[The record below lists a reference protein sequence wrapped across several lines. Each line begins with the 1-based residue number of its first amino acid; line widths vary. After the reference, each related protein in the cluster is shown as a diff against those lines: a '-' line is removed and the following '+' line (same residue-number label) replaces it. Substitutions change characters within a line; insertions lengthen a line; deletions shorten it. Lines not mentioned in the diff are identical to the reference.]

1 MESAR
6 RSEALREEME
16 LHLAE
21 KAGELEADGM
31 TPECARAEARRR
43 FGNVGQKHEESR
55 EIWMTRF
62 LPELGQDIRY
72 GIRTMLAN
80 KAFSALAILSLA
92 LGIGSNTA
100 IFSLMESIL
109 LRSLPVADPESLV
122 VLNLHSR
129 PPQNANKETVH
140 VMHALQGLAWPG
152 DKGDMVLGIFPYG
165 AFETLRE
172 PLAGQQAAS
181 GGPPCVTPDVT
192 QSCRVAGESPA
203 FSTLFG
209 YFNGQN
215 KTLAIRGQATSA
227 STEYVT
233 GEYFRGLA
241 VSPAAG
247 RLIESEDD
255 RLGAAPVAVVS
266 FATSQN
272 RFGGA
277 PNAIG
282 QPILVDNVPFTVIGV
297 APPEFFG
304 VDPAAAPDLFL
315 PLHANVLV
323 DGARAARMNSDP
335 NFYWLEMMG
344 RLKPGVSMAQAQAA
358 LAPRFHQWVA
368 ATATTDGERGK
379 LPALI
384 LNPGAGGLGSLRR
397 QYSKPLYVLLTMVG
411 LILAIA
417 CANIANLLLARAAAR
432 RREMAVRLSLGA
444 GRFRVVR
451 QLLTE
456 SVMLASLGG
465 AFGVLF
471 AIWGVRWLT
480 LLLSNGPRNS
490 TLHAELNWNVL
501 GVTAALS
508 VVCGLL
514 FGLAPAIQSTRPDV
528 MPALKS
534 GREGGPRRRVQ
545 QVLVVAQIAGSFLIL
560 VAAGLFVRTLDKL
573 HSVQLGYSRENI
585 LLFSLNA
592 RQAGHRDPEMTT
604 FYANLRK
611 RFESIP
617 GVSGATLSQSSII
630 EAGRVGQAVRGEMK
644 IGAVTIEGARALGA
658 GPRFLTTMQIPILA
672 GREIDDRDLP
682 GSRPVAVI
690 SERLARTYFENE
702 NPVGRLITLPEE
714 KRDLEIAGVSANLRY
729 GGLKNEEENA
739 MTVFVAVSQF
749 PSDRVTYALRTAGDP
764 LRFLRSVHEIV
775 READSRIPV
784 TNVTTQA
791 AEIDRTIS
799 RELMFAKLCTGFAV
813 LALLTACVGLYGTM
827 SYSVARQAGEIG
839 IRMALGAQRWA
850 VVWMVLSRVL
860 LLSAVGLA
868 ISVPAALGAS
878 RLVKSFLFDTQAN
891 DPGTLALAG
900 VVLLSA
906 AILAGYA
913 PARRAS
919 RIDPL
924 AALRNE

>member
-1 MESAR
+1 MWIRRLRYWIESAR

-21 KAGELEADGM
+21 KAAELEADGM
-31 TPECARAEARRR
+31 TAECAKAEARRR
-43 FGNVGQKHEESR
+43 FGNVGLKHEESR
-55 EIWMTRF
+55 EIWIKRF
-62 LPELGQDIRY
+62 WSELGQDVRY
-72 GIRTMLAN
+72 GCRTMTAN
-80 KAFSALAILSLA
+80 KAFNAMAVLSLA
-92 LGIGSNTA
+92 LGIGANTT
-100 IFSLMESIL
+100 IYSFMESIL

-122 VLNLHSR
+122 VLNWHSR
-129 PPQNANKETVH
+129 PPRDGGKESVH
-140 VMHALQGLAWPG
+140 VMHGVQGMAWPG
-152 DKGDMVLGIFPYG
+152 DKGSMVSGMFPYG

-172 PLAGQQAAS
+172 ENP
-181 GGPPCVTPDVT
+181 V
-192 QSCRVAGESPA
+192 

-209 YFNGQN
+209 YFNGLN
-215 KTLAIRGQATSA
+215 RTLAIRGQATSA

-247 RLIESEDD
+247 RLIGSEDD
-255 RLGAAPVAVVS
+255 RPGAAPVAVIS
-266 FATSQN
+266 FATSQQ
-272 RFGGA
+272 RFGG
-277 PNAIG
+277 PSGAIG
-282 QPILVDNVPFTVIGV
+282 QPVLVDNVPFTVIGV

-304 VDPAAAPDLFL
+304 VDPAAAPDLYL
-315 PLHANVLV
+315 PLHTNLLV
-323 DGARAARMNSDP
+323 DGARAARMYPDG
-335 NFYWLEMMG
+335 NFYWIEMMG
-344 RLKPGVSMAQAQAA
+344 RLRPGVSMAQAQAA

-368 ATATTDGERGK
+368 ATATTDGERAK
-379 LPALI
+379 LPALM
-384 LNPGAGGLGSLRR
+384 LNPGAAGLGSLRR

-465 AFGVLF
+465 ALGVLF
-471 AIWGVRWLT
+471 AIWGVRSLT
-480 LLLSNGPRNS
+480 LLLSNGQQNF

-534 GREGGPRRRVQ
+534 GRGGGPRRRAQ
-545 QVLVVAQIAGSFLIL
+545 HVLVVAQIAVSFLIL
-560 VAAGLFVRTLDKL
+560 VAAGLFVRTLNNL
-573 HSVQLGYSRENI
+573 HSVQLGYARENI

-592 RQAGHRDPEMTT
+592 RQTGHRDPEIAI
-604 FYANLRK
+604 FYADLRK

-617 GVSGATLSQSSII
+617 GVIGATLSQSSIVNAAR
-630 EAGRVGQAVRGEMK
+630 AGPAIRGPMK
-644 IGAVTIEGARALGA
+644 IGAVTIEDARVLAA
-658 GPRFLTTMQIPILA
+658 GPRFLATMQIPILA
-672 GREIDDRDLP
+672 GREIDDRDQP

-690 SERLARTYFENE
+690 GERLARTYFGNE
-702 NPVGRLITLPEE
+702 NPVGRRITLPDE
-714 KRDLEIAGVSANLRY
+714 KRDLEIVGVSANLRY
-729 GGLKNEEENA
+729 GGLKNEEESR

-749 PSDRVTYALRTAGDP
+749 SPDRITYALRTAGDP
-764 LRFLRSVHEIV
+764 LRFVRSVREIV

-784 TNVTTQA
+784 TNVVTQA

-799 RELMFAKLCTGFAV
+799 RELTFAKLCTAFAV

-827 SYSVARQAGEIG
+827 SYSVARQVGEIG
-839 IRMALGAQRWA
+839 IRMALGAQRGA
-850 VVWMVLSRVL
+850 VVWMVLRRVL
-860 LLSAVGLA
+860 LLAAVGLA
-868 ISVPAALGAS
+868 IGVPAALIAS
-878 RLVKSFLFDTQAN
+878 QLVKSFLFETQPN

-906 AILAGYA
+906 AILAGLA

-924 AALRNE
+924 AALRHE